1 MSDTTDTNTDTTN
14 TNTNTDE
21 PSKAELHERV
31 QQLESTV
38 AKMMPS
44 RRDALRMG
52 AVGIAGAAG
61 LGAATQPADASTGSA
76 GTIGSTSDRPDLLAD
91 DVGPRSIASDYL
103 YAGEFSGSDP
113 DARLD
118 NAIADASGGD
128 VIYLEND
135 SYNDSIAIP
144 KTVALKGIGGLGF
157 DPPGTFLSTGA
168 TWTLQGRGASVSGIN
183 LNGSSATLIA
193 DADEIRFTHIVGT
206 ENTDIEIRTDGC
218 IVSVCREVEVT
229 LTSSSSNCIVDTISE
244 LTVTDNGSNNVIGDV
259 T

>member
-1 MSDTTDTNTDTTN
+1 MSDTTETETDTN
-14 TNTNTDE
+14 TNTDSDE
-21 PSKAELHERV
+21 PSKAELHDRV

-38 AKMMPS
+38 EKLMPS

-52 AVGIAGAAG
+52 AAGIAGAAG
-61 LGAATQPADASTGSA
+61 LGAATQTADASTGSA

-135 SYNDSIAIP
+135 SYRDSIAIN

-157 DPPGTFLSTGA
+157 DPPGTFLNAGA
-168 TWTLQGRGASVSGIN
+168 RWTLKGRGSSVSGIN
-183 LNGSSATLIA
+183 LNNVTETLIA
-193 DADEIRFTHIVGT
+193 DANEIRFAHIVGT
-206 ENTDIEIRTDGC
+206 ENNDIEIRTGGC
-218 IVSVCREVEVT
+218 IVSLCREIEVT
-229 LTSSSSNCIVDTISE
+229 LTSGSKDCIVDTISA
-244 LTVTDNGSNNVIGDV
+244 LTVTDNGTGNVIGDAA
-259 T
+259 